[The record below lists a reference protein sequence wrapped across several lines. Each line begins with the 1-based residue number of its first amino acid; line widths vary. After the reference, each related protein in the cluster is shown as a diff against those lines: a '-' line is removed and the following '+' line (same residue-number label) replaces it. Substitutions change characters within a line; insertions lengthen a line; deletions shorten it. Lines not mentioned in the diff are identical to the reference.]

1 MVENFHG
8 KVSLKLRRR
17 GRQEK
22 VYREGT
28 SNKVHAGNG
37 ARLVVGSVS
46 KKGVFAKEWIRFT
59 RFKGLKLKN

>member
-1 MVENFHG
+1 MVENFHR

-22 VYREGT
+22 IYREGT
-28 SNKVHAGNG
+28 SAVVHAGNG
-37 ARLVVGSVS
+37 ARLVGSES
-46 KKGVFAKEWIRFT
+46 KTGVFAKEWIRFT